1 MIILWEIIFH
11 LIKNDFIK
19 NKRSYNISNKELLN
33 NETVINVDKHHYNN
47 NTHYDEIMNEKNN
60 DNENENEN
68 ENDNENKNENEN
80 DNNINNKNKSNLFEK
95 HQLNDMEKAI
105 LDSNFNKMQRNVELR
120 MKQIENEMK
129 VMQKMQKM
137 RKRENFFFFDQKQK
151 YVF

>member
-1 MIILWEIIFH
+1 MGNHIPFN
-11 LIKNDFIK
+11 KNDFIK

-60 DNENENEN
+60 DNE
-68 ENDNENKNENEN
+68 NENKNENEN

-137 RKRENFFFFDQKQK
+137 RKRENFFFDQKQK